1 MLASGLKP
9 GACQVYGLAEGRF
22 RAIHG
27 TLILGIHASKSPQQV
42 HTPDKLPTS
51 SSFFNGGSGIA
62 KAKDQATAEIPALLL
77 SFLHYR
83 IIWIINKHFQIP
95 QQEDVN
101 LFKSTLIVS
110 AMTLL
115 SRILGFI
122 RDVVFAREFAASAGM
137 DAFLIAFK
145 IPNFMRRL
153 FAEGAFNQAFVP
165 TLGEYKENQDK
176 EAVKDLVQHVSGTL
190 GGWLFL
196 ITLIGMIAAP
206 IVIMLFAPG
215 YLDQQSQSQYD
226 LTVSLLRITFPYIL
240 FISLVAFA
248 GGILNTYGQFAVPAF
263 TPVLLNLVLISATYW
278 IAPMMQ
284 QPVMG
289 LAIGVFL
296 AGLLQLLFQLP
307 FIARLGFLS
316 WPRWNSAH
324 VGVKKILKLM
334 LPAIFG
340 ASVAQ
345 INLLLDTIIASMLVT
360 GSISWLYYSDRL
372 MEFPLGILGV
382 ALATVILPSL
392 SKQHVSESKEA
403 FSATLDKAVRWVI
416 YLGVPSAVG
425 LFMLAAPIITTLFG
439 SDKFLK
445 NDIEMS
451 AMSLMAYSFGLVG
464 FILVKVLL
472 PGFYSRQDTKTPV
485 KIGIRALLI
494 NMLFNIVIV
503 VPWFLLDYPGA
514 HAGLAIATSI
524 SAFSNA
530 FMLYH
535 WLRKHQVYHP
545 APGWAKV
552 WLQIIVA
559 NSLMLLVLWL
569 DHYELEQW
577 LSWSAAE
584 QISHLLQSI
593 FMAIGVY
600 FICLFALGVRKR
612 NFFPGK

>member
-1 MLASGLKP
+1 M
-9 GACQVYGLAEGRF
+9 
-22 RAIHG
+22 
-27 TLILGIHASKSPQQV
+27 
-42 HTPDKLPTS
+42 
-51 SSFFNGGSGIA
+51 
-62 KAKDQATAEIPALLL
+62 
-77 SFLHYR
+77 
-83 IIWIINKHFQIP
+83 
-95 QQEDVN
+95 
-101 LFKSTLIVS
+101 FKSTLIVGL
-110 AMTLL
+110 MTLL
-115 SRILGFI
+115 SRILGFA
-122 RDVVFAREFAASAGM
+122 RDVIFAREFAASAGM

-165 TLGEYKENQDK
+165 TLGEYKEKGDK
-176 EAVKDLVQHVSGTL
+176 EAVADLIQHVSGTL

-196 ITLIGMIAAP
+196 ITLVGVIAAP
-206 IVIMLFAPG
+206 IVIMIFAPG
-215 YLDQQSQSQYD
+215 YLDSQDQSKYE
-226 LTVSLLRITFPYIL
+226 LTVNLLRITFPYIF

-263 TPVLLNLVLISATYW
+263 TPVLLNLVLISATFW
-278 IAPMMQ
+278 VVPMMDE
-284 QPVMG
+284 PVMG
-289 LAIGVFL
+289 LAIGVFFS
-296 AGLLQLLFQLP
+296 GLLQLLFQLP
-307 FIARLGFLS
+307 FIGRMGFLR
-316 WPRWNSAH
+316 WPRWNPQH
-324 VGVKKILKLM
+324 GGVKKILKLM

-392 SKQHVSESKEA
+392 SKQHVAESKEE
-403 FSATLDKAVRWVI
+403 FSATLDKAIRWVI

-445 NDIEMS
+445 IDIEMS

-485 KIGIRALLI
+485 KIGIKALVI
-494 NMLFNIVIV
+494 NMVFNILIV
-503 VPWFLLDYPGA
+503 VPWFMMDYPGA

-530 FMLYH
+530 FLLYR
-535 WLRKHQVYHP
+535 WLRKHGVYSP
-545 APGWAKV
+545 ANGWARV
-552 WLQIIVA
+552 WLQVVVG
-559 NSLMLLVLWL
+559 NSVMLMILWI
-569 DHYELEQW
+569 DRYSIEQW
-577 LSWSAAE
+577 LSWSTSE
-584 QISHLLQSI
+584 QIIQLLFSI
-593 FMAIGVY
+593 GLAMVAY
-600 FICLFALGVRKR
+600 FACLFVLGVRKR
-612 NFFPGK
+612 NFLPAK

>member
-1 MLASGLKP
+1 MSLK
-9 GACQVYGLAEGRF
+9 
-22 RAIHG
+22 
-27 TLILGIHASKSPQQV
+27 
-42 HTPDKLPTS
+42 
-51 SSFFNGGSGIA
+51 
-62 KAKDQATAEIPALLL
+62 
-77 SFLHYR
+77 
-83 IIWIINKHFQIP
+83 
-95 QQEDVN
+95 

-110 AMTLL
+110 SMTLL

-122 RDVVFAREFAASAGM
+122 RDVIFAREFAASAGM

-165 TLGEYKENQDK
+165 TLSEYKETKDK
-176 EAVKDLVQHVSGTL
+176 AAVKDLIQHVSGTL
-190 GGWLFL
+190 GGWLFI
-196 ITLIGMIAAP
+196 ITLIGVIAAP
-206 IVIMLFAPG
+206 LVIMIFAPG
-215 YLDQQSQSQYD
+215 YLGQQNQSQYD
-226 LTVSLLRITFPYIL
+226 LTVNLLRITFPYIL

-248 GGILNTYGQFAVPAF
+248 GGILNSYQQFAVPAF
-263 TPVLLNLVLISATYW
+263 TPVLLNVVLISATYW
-278 IAPMMQ
+278 IVPMMDE
-284 QPVMG
+284 PVMG

-307 FIARLGFLS
+307 FISRMGFLS
-316 WPRWNSAH
+316 RPRWNSRHA
-324 VGVKKILKLM
+324 GVKKILKLM

-345 INLLLDTIIASMLVT
+345 INLLLDTVIASLLMT

-392 SKQHVSESKEA
+392 SKQHMTDSKEE
-403 FSATLDKAVRWVI
+403 FSATLDKAIRWVI

-439 SDKFLK
+439 SDKFLR

-485 KIGIRALLI
+485 KIGITALII
-494 NMLFNIVIV
+494 NMVFNIAIV
-503 VPWFLLDYPGA
+503 LPWFLLDYPGA

-530 FMLYH
+530 FLLYR
-535 WLRKHQVYHP
+535 WLRKHDVYWP
-545 APGWAKV
+545 AKGWGKV
-552 WLQIIVA
+552 WLQVVLA
-559 NSLMLLVLWL
+559 NSAMLVVLWL
-569 DHYELEQW
+569 TRYELEQW
-577 LSWSAAE
+577 LNWPTSERIIQLLMS
-584 QISHLLQSI
+584 ISL
-593 FMAIGVY
+593 AIAVY
-600 FICLFALGVRKR
+600 FACLLILGVRKR
-612 NFFPGK
+612 NFFPAK

>member
-1 MLASGLKP
+1 M
-9 GACQVYGLAEGRF
+9 
-22 RAIHG
+22 
-27 TLILGIHASKSPQQV
+27 
-42 HTPDKLPTS
+42 
-51 SSFFNGGSGIA
+51 
-62 KAKDQATAEIPALLL
+62 
-77 SFLHYR
+77 
-83 IIWIINKHFQIP
+83 
-95 QQEDVN
+95 
-101 LFKSTLIVS
+101 FKSTLIVS

-165 TLGEYKENQDK
+165 TLGEYKESKDK
-176 EAVKDLVQHVSGTL
+176 EAVKDLIQHVSGTL

-196 ITLIGMIAAP
+196 ITLIGVIAAP
-206 IVIMLFAPG
+206 VVIMIFAPG
-215 YLDQQSQSQYD
+215 YLESQNQSKYE
-226 LTVSLLRITFPYIL
+226 LTVNLLRITFPYIL

-248 GGILNTYGQFAVPAF
+248 GGILNTYHQFAVPAF
-263 TPVLLNLVLISATYW
+263 TPVLLNVVLISATFW
-278 IAPMMQ
+278 IVPMMDE
-284 QPVMG
+284 PVMG

-307 FIARLGFLS
+307 FISRMGFLS
-316 WPRWNSAH
+316 WPRWNPQH
-324 VGVKKILKLM
+324 PGVKQILKLM

-345 INLLLDTIIASMLVT
+345 INLLLDTIIASLLVT

-392 SKQHVSESKEA
+392 SKQHMTESKEE
-403 FSATLDKAVRWVI
+403 FSATLDKAIRWVI
-416 YLGVPSAVG
+416 YLGVPSAIG

-445 NDIEMS
+445 IDIEMS

-485 KIGIRALLI
+485 KIGITALVI
-494 NMLFNIVIV
+494 NMVFNIVIV
-503 VPWFLLDYPGA
+503 VPWFMLDYPGA

-530 FMLYH
+530 FLLYR
-535 WLRKHQVYHP
+535 WLRKHDVYWP
-545 APGWAKV
+545 SKGWAKV
-552 WLQIIVA
+552 WVQVFVA
-559 NSLMLLVLWL
+559 NGVMLMVLWF
-569 DHYELEQW
+569 DRYELEQW
-577 LSWSAAE
+577 LNWSTTE
-584 QISHLLQSI
+584 RITQLLLSI
-593 FMAIGVY
+593 GLAIMVY
-600 FICLFALGVRKR
+600 FVCLFILGVRKR
-612 NFFPGK
+612 NFFPAR